1 MMRYESG
8 LIAWIRKSHG
18 STFLRRYQGARNL
31 PASALALL
39 LVAIVAASSCADT
52 ADNDEMVLDLDTL
65 EAETEFGT
73 LEAWRLDDTF
83 VGPLDEGQA
92 IGVARLDDVEG
103 GGPGEV
109 VVYLYDRQSLAVLIG
124 EVDEDGVGTFQSGEL
139 ADFDATVDL
148 VIDDDVASGTASFLQ
163 QSTPF
168 TASAA
173 TGLGGVY
180 WAEGTD
186 ENPDVSADWVVL
198 PDERQWGCICLPP
211 GFSPCCQMQR

>member
-1 MMRYESG
+1 MMRYKSG
-8 LIAWIRKSHG
+8 LIAGIRRAHG
-18 STFLRRYQGARNL
+18 GTFLQRYRGARNSS
-31 PASALALL
+31 ASALALFL
-39 LVAIVAASSCADT
+39 LVIVATSGCDDSAA
-52 ADNDEMVLDLDTL
+52 NDDMVLDLDTL

-73 LEAWRLDDTF
+73 LEAWHLDGTF

-92 IGVARLDDVEG
+92 IGVARLDAVEG
-103 GGPGEV
+103 GGAGEV
-109 VVYLYDRQSLAVLIG
+109 VVYIYDRQSLAVLVG
-124 EVDEDGVGTFQSGEL
+124 EVDEDGVGTFQSGDL

-148 VIDDDVASGTASFLQ
+148 VIDDDLASGTASFLQ

-168 TASAA
+168 SASAA
-173 TGLGGVY
+173 TGVGGVY

-198 PDERQWGCICLPP
+198 PDERQWGCICAPP